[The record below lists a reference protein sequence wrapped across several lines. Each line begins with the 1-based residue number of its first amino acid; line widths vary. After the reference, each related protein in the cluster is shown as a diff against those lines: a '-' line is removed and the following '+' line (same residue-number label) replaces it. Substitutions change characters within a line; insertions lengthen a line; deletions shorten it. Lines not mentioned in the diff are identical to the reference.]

1 MANRSIVDVGRFLQK
16 YGLKVGENPA
26 FGGVSGGHAKGSYH
40 YAPGGEAIDITDW
53 RPDMAPAYEGG
64 APKSWKQRTGEL
76 AWRAKKLGTF
86 AETFGP
92 GDPGHDT
99 HVHLALPGKAPLSDQ
114 QLEWLATGRYKTP
127 EGKLT
132 DVMPGQ
138 APTIPTQQRTQQSQP
153 VQNQSTGNTFVLIPG
168 TPGGTQTAE
177 KSGDFLTNYI
187 TKALSSD
194 ISVPKTSF
202 NSSQANPYIS
212 LMQNILTSQPDY
224 LS

>member
-1 MANRSIVDVGRFLQK
+1 MAYRSIVDIGNSLQQR
-16 YGLKVGENPA
+16 GLTIGENPA

-64 APKSWKQRTGEL
+64 EPKSWKQRTGEL

-86 AETFGP
+86 AEAFGP

-138 APTIPTQQRTQQSQP
+138 APTIPTQQQAQQSQP
-153 VQNQSTGNTFVLIPG
+153 VQNQSTGNTFVLVPG
-168 TPGGTQTAE
+168 VPGQV
-177 KSGDFLTNYI
+177 KDSSDFL
-187 TKALSSD
+187 
-194 ISVPKTSF
+194 F
-202 NSSQANPYIS
+202 
-212 LMQNILTSQPDY
+212 DY
-224 LS
+224 LSKSSSFNQPKIKSTVDPMSLLSQAFKTDYLT

>member
-1 MANRSIVDVGRFLQK
+1 MADRSIVDVGNFLQK

-26 FGGVSGGHAKGSYH
+26 FGGVSGVHAKDSYH
-40 YAPGGEAIDITDW
+40 YAPGGAAIDVTDW

-64 APKSWKQRTGEL
+64 TPKSWKQRTGEL
-76 AWRAKKLGTF
+76 SWRAKKLGTF

-138 APTIPTQQRTQQSQP
+138 APTIPTQQQEQQSQP
-153 VQNQSTGNTFVLIPG
+153 IQNQSTGNTFVLVPG
-168 TPGGTQTAE
+168 VPGQA
-177 KSGDFLTNYI
+177 KDNSDFL
-187 TKALSSD
+187 
-194 ISVPKTSF
+194 F
-202 NSSQANPYIS
+202 
-212 LMQNILTSQPDY
+212 DY
-224 LS
+224 LSKSSSFNQPKIKSTVDPMSLLSQAFKTDYLT